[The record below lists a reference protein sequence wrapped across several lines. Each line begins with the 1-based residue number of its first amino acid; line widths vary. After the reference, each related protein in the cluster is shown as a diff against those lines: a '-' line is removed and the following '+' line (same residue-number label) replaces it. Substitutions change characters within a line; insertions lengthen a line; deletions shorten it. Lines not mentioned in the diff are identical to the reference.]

1 MTTYPLAHLSAQIG
15 LDGISSPTFGDI
27 LASLQAQYR
36 TIFGAD
42 SYLEADSQDG
52 QWLSIL
58 ALLIKDVNDMA
69 IAVYQAYSPA
79 TAQGNGLDTAI
90 KINGLSRALSSHST
104 AEALIVGV
112 PGTIITAGF
121 ASDGLGTLWK
131 LPDTVVI
138 PDVGQITVT
147 LTANDPGNI
156 VALAGSIINIETA
169 VLGWQSII
177 STTDATPGLP
187 IETDAILRRRQKVST
202 SLPAQ
207 NVLTGIVG
215 AVANLPG
222 VEQWQVFE
230 NFTDITDVKG
240 IPGHSF
246 ALVVQGGDDTAIAQA
261 IAVRKTPGAGTY
273 GTTTVIVTDEKGI
286 PTTINFFRPTVARIQ
301 VQLMLRAQPGY
312 VSTTGDAIRK
322 MMSDDVSGL
331 GIGEDVN
338 VARLYTPANL
348 AGDPLSLTYKITGLK
363 VTRDSAPFD
372 VLDIPLGFTEVAR
385 LAVGDVSL
393 TVT

>member
-1 MTTYPLAHLSAQIG
+1 MTTYPLATLSAQIG
-15 LDGISSPTFGDI
+15 LDGMSTPTFGDI

-42 SYLEADSQDG
+42 AYLEPDSQDG
-52 QWLSIL
+52 QWLGIL
-58 ALLIKDVNDMA
+58 ALIIKDVNDMA
-69 IAVYQAYSPA
+69 VAVYSAYSPS

-90 KINGLSRALSSHST
+90 KINGLSRALASHST

-112 PGTIITAGF
+112 PGTILTAAF

-147 LTANDPGNI
+147 LIANDPGNI
-156 VALAGSIINIETA
+156 VALAGSINNMETS
-169 VLGWQSII
+169 VLGWQSVL
-177 STTDATPGLP
+177 STSDATPGLP

-230 NFTDITDVKG
+230 NASDITDVKG

-246 ALVVQGGDDTAIAQA
+246 ALVVQGGDDMAIATA
-261 IAVRKTPGAGTY
+261 IAVRKTPGAGTF
-273 GTTTVIVTDEKGI
+273 GTTTLIITDEKGI
-286 PTTINFFRPTVARIQ
+286 PTTINFFRPTIARIR
-301 VQLMLRAQPGY
+301 VQLSLKAQPGY
-312 VSTTGDAIRK
+312 VSTTGDAIK
-322 MMSDDVSGL
+322 QMMADDVSGL
-331 GIGEDVN
+331 GIGEDIN

-348 AGDPLSLTYKITGLK
+348 AGDPLALTYKITGLM
-363 VTRDSAPFD
+363 VTRDGAPFN
-372 VLDIPLGFTEVAR
+372 VLDIPLGFTEVAS

-393 TVT
+393 AVT